1 MSRTTRVESRKEM
14 DRKVDDYRTRGYKI
28 ESRGEYSTKVKE
40 KDFGELPVHGF
51 LFLAVLIVSA
61 VVVDTASVT
70 SGAAW
75 IIAFL
80 SNASYAGYSW
90 FTADELLIKIDQTS

>member
-1 MSRTTRVESRKEM
+1 M

-40 KDFGELPVHGF
+40 KDWGELPVHGF
-51 LFLAVLIVSA
+51 LFLAVLIIGA
-61 VVVDTASVT
+61 IVVDLVSVT

-75 IIAFL
+75 VLAFL
-80 SNASYAGYSW
+80 ASASYAGYSW
-90 FTADELLIKIDQTS
+90 FTAEELLIKIDQAD